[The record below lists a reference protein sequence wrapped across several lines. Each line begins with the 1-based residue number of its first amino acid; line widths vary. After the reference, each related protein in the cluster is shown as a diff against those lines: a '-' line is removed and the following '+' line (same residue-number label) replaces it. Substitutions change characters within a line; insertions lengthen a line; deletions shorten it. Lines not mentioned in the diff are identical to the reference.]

1 MQKLKIDFFNTNLLV
16 LALSHKYENC
26 VLIDMFL
33 TVIALG
39 YNSIAKKNPQIF
51 YDIEM
56 SKHTKHTPLGTF

>member
-1 MQKLKIDFFNTNLLV
+1 M

-56 SKHTKHTPLGTF
+56 SKHTKHTPLGTFW